1 MLKIVSLI
9 KHSVYSGYT
18 YRAVSVKVLGDH
30 KVHSAVLL
38 SLPGIDLTTVLVQFL
53 SSQQLLLM
61 DWILLCQWFL
71 LMLAALVD
79 HRRFVQM

>member
-30 KVHSAVLL
+30 KVHSAVL
-38 SLPGIDLTTVLVQFL
+38 SCPGIDLTARTGQKIFLSLPAISNLSTAATDELDTSVSVVLVDASCL
-53 SSQQLLLM
+53 G
-61 DWILLCQWFL
+61 
-71 LMLAALVD
+71 
-79 HRRFVQM
+79 